1 MSVRHPLKKK
11 EKNDRHTL
19 FFDLVSIKL
28 KAYYEVV
35 GIMKDSETETI
46 VRYDSN
52 PFISNMVLSTVT
64 KQVKVSRLGK
74 DDNILVN
81 QSTGEVNGTHV
92 VTYKKV
98 DGEKFVKLFT
108 ANIALTFDLKSAG
121 IKAFNILMWSVQRSA
136 VETDMVCLDKY
147 ALSDF
152 LKENT
157 LKMSMPTFW
166 RGLKELEDVKII
178 AKARKLGF
186 YYINPNFVFNG
197 DRVAFTTAIE
207 RIKN

>member
-1 MSVRHPLKKK
+1 
-11 EKNDRHTL
+11 
-19 FFDLVSIKL
+19 
-28 KAYYEVV
+28 
-35 GIMKDSETETI
+35 MKDSETETI

>member
-1 MSVRHPLKKK
+1 MKLH
-11 EKNDRHTL
+11 KNEIT
-19 FFDLVSIKL
+19 
-28 KAYYEVV
+28 
-35 GIMKDSETETI
+35 

-52 PFISNMVLSTVT
+52 PFISDMLLSTT
-64 KQVKVSRLGK
+64 SKQIRVSRLGK

-81 QSTGEVNGTHV
+81 QTTGEVNGTHV
-92 VTYKKV
+92 VTYKAV
-98 DGEKFVKLFT
+98 DDEKFVKLFT

-121 IKAFNILMWSVQRSA
+121 IKAFNVLLWSVQKTA
-136 VETDMVCLDKY
+136 IQTDLVCLDKY
-147 ALSDF
+147 MLEDF

-157 LKMSMPTFW
+157 VKMSMPTFW
-166 RGLKELEDVKII
+166 RGLKELEEVKVI

-207 RIKN
+207 RVKK